1 LKEEMEYFTN
11 QCFKEIRR
19 NTMVDYELG
28 REEFINMGEMML
40 RFIYDV
46 EIFV

>member
-1 LKEEMEYFTN
+1 MEYFTN

-19 NTMVDYELG
+19 NTMVDYEMA
-28 REEFINMGEMML
+28 REDFINMGEMML

-46 EIFV
+46 NY